1 MNCDSSCDSNRN
13 PAARPRIH
21 LCSLLRRNSI
31 ESIESVSVGWPA
43 PPPKEP
49 AHRPR
54 LYVEKLPDCAPPPAK
69 RPRLQK
75 QEPEIECSLTQ

>member
-1 MNCDSSCDSNRN
+1 MKCDSVCDSKN

-31 ESIESVSVGWPA
+31 ESIESVSMGWTA
-43 PPPKEP
+43 PPKEVI
-49 AHRPR
+49 HRPR
-54 LYVEKLPDCAPPPAK
+54 LYLEKLPDASPPPAK

-75 QEPEIECSLTQ
+75 QEPDFECSLTQ

>member
-1 MNCDSSCDSNRN
+1 MNCDISCDSSR

-31 ESIESVSVGWPA
+31 ESIESVSVEWPA
-43 PPPKEP
+43 TKKQDA

-54 LYVEKLPDCAPPPAK
+54 LYVEKLPDASPPPAK
-69 RPRLQK
+69 KPRLQK